1 MKKYSRV
8 KILLVLFA
16 IVSMA
21 TSLAYRAHAD
31 RDDVVILRANLTGFQ
46 EVPPRLTTGHGT
58 FTAKLDSGN
67 QSISFTETWTGLTGN
82 TVPSGHVLFSHIHFG
97 QRGVAAGIMVFLC
110 GPAGATNPDKPA
122 CQDSSS
128 GSATGTITA
137 ADVFPTGPLSSATD
151 QGITAGDFA
160 GLLRIIRSG
169 NAYVNIHTTEFG
181 AGEIRGQIQIS
192 QDDDDRDHDR

>member
-1 MKKYSRV
+1 MKMCSRV
-8 KILLVLFA
+8 KLLLVLFA
-16 IVSMA
+16 VISLA
-21 TSLAYRAHAD
+21 TSLAYTVHAD
-31 RDDVVILRANLTGFQ
+31 RDDVVILKANLTGFQ

-58 FTAKLDSGN
+58 FRAKLDASN

-97 QRGVAAGIMVFLC
+97 QPGVAAGIMVFLC
-110 GPAGATNPDKPA
+110 GPTGATNPDKPA

-137 ADVFPTGPLSSATD
+137 ADVFPTGALSSPTD
-151 QGITAGDFA
+151 QGVTAGDFA

-169 NAYVNIHTTEFG
+169 NAYANIHTTEFG

-192 QDDDDRDHDR
+192 RDDDDDDR